1 MSKIIDFLF
10 RGEVQRIFDQFTS
23 LLDIRIAFFSPE
35 GREFRVGLGKLCCS
49 YCRKLREDLGL
60 RDVCLTQD
68 REKRREA
75 VERGEMVAY
84 RCHGGMNEA
93 VVPVIAVGQTI
104 GYLMIGQFRTTRRAP
119 ARLRRLWKAR
129 HGNEALQT
137 AFEEAPYYTNER
149 ARAIL
154 ELFAVL
160 VRFIVSER
168 MISVSERSPLE
179 PLLSYIGEHPE
190 EHLSL
195 ADAARMTCT
204 SPSTVAHAF
213 KRETG
218 KSFKRYQIER
228 RLDRA
233 DEYLR
238 TSPGMTIGQ
247 IAAKLGYA
255 DALYF
260 SRIYRKHRGRPPS
273 ALRKRKPI
281 PSEG

>member
-1 MSKIIDFLF
+1 MSKVIDFVF
-10 RGEVQRIFDQFTS
+10 RGEVQRIFDHFTS
-23 LLDIRIAFFSPE
+23 LLGVRIAFFSPE
-35 GREFRVGLGKLCCS
+35 GKEFRVGLELPCCD

-60 RDVCLTQD
+60 QDVCLTQD
-68 REKRREA
+68 REKRGEA
-75 VERGEMVAY
+75 AERGEMVAY

-93 VVPVIAVGQTI
+93 VVPVVAADEII
-104 GYLMIGQFRTTRRAP
+104 GYVMIGQFRTTQKAP
-119 ARLRRLWKAR
+119 VRLLRRWKAEN
-129 HGNEALQT
+129 GDDGLQA
-137 AFEEAPYYTNER
+137 AFEEAPYFSREK

-154 ELFAVL
+154 ELLAVL

-179 PLLSYIGEHPE
+179 PLLSYIAEHPE

-195 ADAARMTCT
+195 ADAAKMTC
-204 SPSTVAHAF
+204 SSESTVAHAF

-218 KSFKRYQIER
+218 KSFKQYQIER

-238 TSPGMTIGQ
+238 TSPGMSIGQ
-247 IAAKLGYA
+247 IASKLGYS

-273 ALRKRKPI
+273 ALRKRSSTSVKT
-281 PSEG
+281 